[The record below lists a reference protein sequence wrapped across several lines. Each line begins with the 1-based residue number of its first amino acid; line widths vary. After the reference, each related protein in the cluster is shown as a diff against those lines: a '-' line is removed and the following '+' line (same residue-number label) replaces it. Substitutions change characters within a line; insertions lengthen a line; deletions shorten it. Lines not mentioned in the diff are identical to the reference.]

1 MIAWITMKPIVASWS
16 IERFNMTLAILWIMM
31 MAMMLPSAAPTVLLF
46 ARSAAHGN
54 PDERRLPTDAFMV
67 GYLIAWGLLSLGAK
81 IAQWQFDR
89 LNLLGPMQMTLT
101 NLWMTVAVL
110 LLVGMYQIT
119 PQKDACIPQ
128 FRHPAQLLHR
138 TESQTT
144 YIQ

>member
-1 MIAWITMKPIVASWS
+1 
-16 IERFNMTLAILWIMM
+16 M

-67 GYLIAWGLLSLGAK
+67 GYLIAWGLFSLGAT

-101 NLWMTVAVL
+101 NRWLTAAVL
-110 LLVGMYQIT
+110 LLAGMYQRSEEHT
-119 PQKDACIPQ
+119 SEHQS
-128 FRHPAQLLHR
+128 LLR
-138 TESQTT
+138 ISSSDFFLKKKKN
-144 YIQ
+144 